1 MSLSAADEKSEDD
14 WNCIVEQQ
22 CRASIKPVPSVG
34 RIKKRAECWTTH
46 APAIMAQAD
55 SPQGKILALL
65 LGLEHE
71 SPLRTLSLDVEDEL
85 NVIFRKVFEGLN
97 AQQVEV
103 ARMIVMPEPAVIAVQ
118 APGGTGK
125 THCLSE
131 SVPILLQRDEEA
143 RLVITTN
150 NNTALAK
157 LVKEVVPHLANRL
170 EPGERILVIL
180 SAMAKTTHAEAFAP
194 FKQHL
199 LVASIEELLEMVNK
213 ESANVKLSRGE
224 EKMIEKYKT
233 EMVNR
238 PRFTEEKGLTELVVE
253 KMGVPR
259 VVFSTTAM
267 IEEIDVVTERTTHL
281 FIDEAGQSPINQLI
295 SIVCA
300 CPRLKKLLL
309 TGDAKQL
316 LNFVEDLP
324 LAVRPAAFTSALKYA
339 LELSPSMVSLAQL
352 IYSHRSHPEI
362 IRCLSRCSY
371 GDGIAAGVSAA
382 QRSLL
387 IGCPSFSLPARDSP
401 IVLLHQTEPDM
412 KESCSTSRLNPS
424 QAANAATILTK
435 LASALPNTSI
445 ICLCLYIGELLSLK
459 ELLRKFWPN
468 GSPIRVVTV
477 DGFQSQESDI
487 IYLLTTRSVE
497 DVQQQGPKRWGVGD
511 PLKFVKDPRRATVA
525 LSRARC
531 GLFVHGN
538 LLTLAKG
545 QIWHDFFVAAMEGT
559 KVVSPSDFAN
569 YCDVGNFEYGALHLN
584 FPRPS
589 VVQEEEL
596 VPRGP

>member
-1 MSLSAADEKSEDD
+1 VFVVDIMSKHGKVSQRLTPDQGRDGIDINRLRAGNVVQAECFWLHQGSVANPTFFISSSASGFALKQAMVLADSVKIHESSYISYVKPYYPAPASLVIPVRGDTVVAHVQDYIGLALLVVKKSLEDQLEGSSARDFIEQEGYADEFSNARYSITKQYPSTNVFLADKKLWTKDAQVIVKAEDSRSICAQGSIVAVRDIGNLTWKFVMSLSAADEKSEDD
-14 WNCIVEQQ
+14 WNCIVERQ
-22 CRASIKPVPSVG
+22 CRASIKPVTSVG

-71 SPLRTLSLDVEDEL
+71 SPLRTLSLDVDDGF
-85 NVIFRKVFEGLN
+85 NVIFRDVVKGLN
-97 AQQVEV
+97 DQQVEV
-103 ARMIVMPEPAVIAVQ
+103 ARMIILPEPAVIAVQ

-157 LVKEVVPHLANRL
+157 LVKEFVPHLANRL

-281 FIDEAGQSPINQLI
+281 FIDEAGQSPI
-295 SIVCA
+295 
-300 CPRLKKLLL
+300 
-309 TGDAKQL
+309 
-316 LNFVEDLP
+316 
-324 LAVRPAAFTSALKYA
+324 
-339 LELSPSMVSLAQL
+339 
-352 IYSHRSHPEI
+352 
-362 IRCLSRCSY
+362 
-371 GDGIAAGVSAA
+371 
-382 QRSLL
+382 
-387 IGCPSFSLPARDSP
+387 
-401 IVLLHQTEPDM
+401 HQ
-412 KESCSTSRLNPS
+412 
-424 QAANAATILTK
+424 
-435 LASALPNTSI
+435 
-445 ICLCLYIGELLSLK
+445 
-459 ELLRKFWPN
+459 
-468 GSPIRVVTV
+468 
-477 DGFQSQESDI
+477 
-487 IYLLTTRSVE
+487 
-497 DVQQQGPKRWGVGD
+497 
-511 PLKFVKDPRRATVA
+511 
-525 LSRARC
+525 
-531 GLFVHGN
+531 
-538 LLTLAKG
+538 
-545 QIWHDFFVAAMEGT
+545 
-559 KVVSPSDFAN
+559 
-569 YCDVGNFEYGALHLN
+569 
-584 FPRPS
+584 
-589 VVQEEEL
+589 
-596 VPRGP
+596 